1 MNCIYPKEYCRSFYD
16 LNKLD
21 INYLSLTRNERMIKR
36 TICLV
41 IPSLQAGG
49 MERVMSELAVY
60 FSTKTNVKTHLVLY
74 GINGEM
80 FFTIPNNIKIHKPTF
95 IFNNR
100 WRLYYTLRTLIYLRK
115 TIKEINPDSVLSFGE
130 LWNSFVLI
138 SLFGLKVPIYIS
150 DRCSPERKF
159 NVIHSILRM
168 LLYNR
173 AKGIIAQTRK
183 AKDIYYNRFN
193 HKNIVVIGNPIRS
206 IENVIPTKRENIVL
220 MVGRLIKSKNQDR
233 LIEMFLNIRIPDWKL
248 VLVGYDHLQ
257 QENFKRLEAMI
268 VRNNAEDKIFLEG
281 KQKSVEKYY
290 FKSKIFA
297 FTSSS
302 EGFPNVIG
310 EAMSAGLPVIS
321 FDCVA
326 GPSEMIKDN
335 QNGFLIPLFD
345 YALFQEKLEILML
358 NEKLRNSFGESSR
371 EDIKKFSIKNIGEQ
385 YLEFLLAD
393 IKN

>member
-1 MNCIYPKEYCRSFYD
+1 MAEDR
-16 LNKLD
+16 
-21 INYLSLTRNERMIKR
+21 NYKKPV
-36 TICLV
+36 ICLV

-49 MERVMSELAVY
+49 MERVMSELAGY
-60 FSTKTNVKTHLVLY
+60 FSEKDNIETHLVLY
-74 GINGEM
+74 GITREI
-80 FFTIPNNIKIHKPTF
+80 FYPIPDSIIIHRPTF

-100 WRLYYTLRTLIYLRK
+100 WRLYYTLRTLVYLRK
-115 TIKEINPDSVLSFGE
+115 TIKNINPNSILSFGE
-130 LWNSFVLI
+130 VWNSFVLI
-138 SLFGLKVPIYIS
+138 SMLGFRYPIYIS
-150 DRCSPERKF
+150 DRCSPEREYTIF
-159 NVIHSILRM
+159 HSILRK
-168 LLYNR
+168 LLYPK
-173 AKGIIAQTRK
+173 AKGIIAQTQK
-183 AKDIYYNRFN
+183 AKDIYYKHFS
-193 HKNIVVIGNPIRS
+193 HKNIVVIGNPIRI
-206 IENVIPTKRENIVL
+206 IENGIPIDRNKTVL
-220 MVGRLIKSKNQDR
+220 MVGRLIKSKNQDK
-233 LIEMFLNIRIPDWKL
+233 LIEMFLNIQMPGWKL

-257 QENFKRLEAMI
+257 QKHFKRLEEMI
-268 VRNNAEDKIFLEG
+268 AQNKAEDKVFLEG
-281 KQKSVEKYY
+281 KQFSIERYY
-290 FKSKIFA
+290 MTSRIFA

-302 EGFPNVIG
+302 EGFPNAIG
-310 EAMSAGLPVIS
+310 EAMSAGLPVIA